1 MILLALLLA
10 AEPLRIA
17 VPAPLGVAQA
27 RKDASGIARLFSS
40 ILRQEVSGQVAPQG
54 LPQLVAEGKVDLAWL
69 SAGEYVEASK
79 TAKVIPVAKL
89 IRGGLPFYRSVIFE
103 RKGAFKRLADLKGKR
118 LAFVSERSS
127 AGYLLARRILV
138 EAGFTEA
145 DLSKARF
152 LGDHAAVCKAVLEG
166 EADAGATFA
175 NDGRGGQLA
184 GCVETAG
191 EEKAGQLKAMVTSDP
206 IPNDVIAMKPGSPDA
221 QVTSLREALLSL
233 RDSQKLQEIF
243 HADGFAP
250 ASDADFD
257 TLRALSR

>member
-1 MILLALLLA
+1 VILLALLLA
-10 AEPLRIA
+10 AEPLHIA
-17 VPAPLGVAQA
+17 IPAPLGAAQA
-27 RKDASGIARLFSS
+27 QKDAAGIAQLFTG
-40 ILRQEVSGQVAPQG
+40 LLHQEVAGQVAQQG
-54 LPQLVAEGKVDLAWL
+54 LSALIAQGKVDLAWL
-69 SAGEYVEASK
+69 SASEYLEASQS
-79 TAKVIPVAKL
+79 AKVIPVAKL

-103 RKGAFKRLADLKGKR
+103 RKGTFKRLTDLRGKR

-138 EAGFTEA
+138 EAGFTPA
-145 DLSKARF
+145 DLSKAKF
-152 LGDHAAVCKAVLEG
+152 LGDHAAVCKAVLDG

-191 EEKAGQLKAMVTSDP
+191 EETAAQLKAMVTSDP
-206 IPNDVIAMKPGSPDA
+206 IPNDVIALKPGSPDA
-221 QVTSLREALLSL
+221 QVTMLRAALLSL
-233 RDSQKLQEIF
+233 RDPARLQELF

-257 TLRALSR
+257 TLRALPR